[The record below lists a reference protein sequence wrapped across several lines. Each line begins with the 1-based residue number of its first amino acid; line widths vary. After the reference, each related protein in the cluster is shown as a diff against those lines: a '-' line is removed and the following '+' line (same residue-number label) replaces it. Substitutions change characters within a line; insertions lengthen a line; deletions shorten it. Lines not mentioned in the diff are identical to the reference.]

1 MSDTLAAETIT
12 TTPKAGSLFQPVY
25 RFIEFFSVSSHVGK
39 TMLAMFVAQLLC
51 ALGVP
56 VRIVRIES
64 KAARSRDKS
73 VVHIDT
79 EDFAAAA
86 RLPGAEVAILRPV
99 FELIEEAAKSDA
111 QPVILVDWGG
121 GLATHRAKIY
131 AATRFDARLAELN
144 MRGLSMVVTTSL
156 TDRMSQAAELIAQ
169 TRVIA
174 PELDVALLLNRRA
187 GSFAFVEGTE
197 ERRAYKDLIK
207 AARNLPIVKIPA
219 VAGESWQACEAAG
232 LSMTEVIN
240 LSLDE
245 LMKRFGGESRYLV
258 SAYQMHVAT
267 YWKVAESEVLRLL
280 GGADASAPR

>member
-1 MSDTLAAETIT
+1 MSDTLATETT
-12 TTPKAGSLFQPVY
+12 ARSTPAGGLFHPAY
-25 RFIEFFSVSSHVGK
+25 RFIEFFSVASHVGK
-39 TMLAMFVAQLLC
+39 SMLAMFVAQLLTE
-51 ALGVP
+51 LGVK

-64 KAARSRDKS
+64 KAARSRDKNI
-73 VVHIDT
+73 VHIDT

-86 RLPGAEVAILRPV
+86 RLPGAEVAVLRPL

-131 AATRFDARLAELN
+131 AATRFDARLGELN

-156 TDRMSQAAELIAQ
+156 TDRMSQAAELIGQ
-169 TRVIA
+169 TRMIA

-187 GSFAFVEGTE
+187 GSFNFVEGTE
-197 ERRAYKDLIK
+197 ERRVYKDLIK

-245 LMKRFGGESRYLV
+245 LMQRFGGESRYLV

-267 YWKVAESEVLRLL
+267 YWKVAESDMLRLL
-280 GGADASAPR
+280 GGADATASR